1 MTFRRECIPNFQNL
15 FQAKCEELG
24 RELIPKELFEMFEKN
39 YLEHKQKYVLS
50 SRKIYEES
58 ENGNDYVHFQG
69 QMMKING
76 NEEVSLSGV
85 GNGPIDAFFNAIKKV
100 GLDKYEFI
108 SYSQH
113 AISQGSD
120 SKAVSYIELKKPDGK
135 SIFGIGMTR
144 MSMLHRY
151 SVFSTQS
158 TEPRL
163 NQFNNSIFRAVHM
176 CSPVFYETRC

>member
-1 MTFRRECIPNFQNL
+1 MAES
-15 FQAKCEELG
+15 
-24 RELIPKELFEMFEKN
+24 LIPKELFEVFEKN

-58 ENGNDYVHFQG
+58 ENGNDYVHFKG
-69 QMMKING
+69 KMKING

-113 AISQGSD
+113 AISQGWKLEGCFIYRTQ
-120 SKAVSYIELKKPDGK
+120 KA
-135 SIFGIGMTR
+135 
-144 MSMLHRY
+144 
-151 SVFSTQS
+151 
-158 TEPRL
+158 
-163 NQFNNSIFRAVHM
+163 
-176 CSPVFYETRC
+176 